1 MKIHSSPIIIL
12 SRALRAWTST
22 LAETDQRSEERR
34 RGCWAIRICNQAQ
47 SKRVNLRGVC
57 TLATK
62 LAPCTALVEI
72 LSVVGEVVPSRC
84 YHAHE
89 RTREIEKR
97 GRGEFWRGWWACKE
111 RVWEADRAPSVIFP
125 LLRRT
130 FAVGSLRKTTGSTK
144 MPRNYALHLTPFP
157 AYSIPSRTIAVT
169 SSACNSVALP
179 S

>member
-1 MKIHSSPIIIL
+1 ML

-22 LAETDQRSEERR
+22 PAETDQRSEERR

-62 LAPCTALVEI
+62 LAPCTSRDTPLEKLYHRDVTAL
-72 LSVVGEVVPSRC
+72 
-84 YHAHE
+84 
-89 RTREIEKR
+89 TREREKLR
-97 GRGEFWRGWWACKE
+97 EGERRVWREWWAYGGGGGGCEK
-111 RVWEADRAPSVIFP
+111 ADRAPSVIFP

-130 FAVGSLRKTTGSTK
+130 FAVGSLRKATGSTK

-157 AYSIPSRTIAVT
+157 AYSVPSRTIAVT

-179 S
+179 P

>member
-1 MKIHSSPIIIL
+1 ML
-12 SRALRAWTST
+12 SRALRAWTSAP
-22 LAETDQRSEERR
+22 AETDQRLEERR

-72 LSVVGEVVPSRC
+72 LRRWRSCTIEMLPLMREREKLRRGE
-84 YHAHE
+84 
-89 RTREIEKR
+89 
-97 GRGEFWRGWWACKE
+97 GRGEFGEGGGHVGEGRGW
-111 RVWEADRAPSVIFP
+111 VWEADRAPSVIFP

-130 FAVGSLRKTTGSTK
+130 FAVGSLRKATGSTK

-157 AYSIPSRTIAVT
+157 VYSVPSRTIAVT

-179 S
+179 P